1 MTTWTNFIP
10 IPDLCIGM
18 KDMKVR
24 GCDTDCQ
31 EYVHWMTYWI
41 VLAVLTIAEEVTD
54 ILLGCWFPLYY
65 EIKLVFLFWLIS
77 PISRYPN
84 GSINYNYTFF

>member
-1 MTTWTNFIP
+1 
-10 IPDLCIGM
+10 
-18 KDMKVR
+18 MKVR
-24 GCDTDCQ
+24 GCDTHCQ

-41 VLAVLTIAEEVTD
+41 VLAAITIAEEVTD